1 MVQDEHDDPMNTEGI
16 STGIHRA
23 HVLLVPSSR
32 VIYQTA
38 SNMNEMNEV
47 WKLSPDVVF
56 RDLDGEAVILDLA
69 SGTYF
74 GLNEVGTRVW
84 RLLEEGRDATQ
95 IVEIVGS
102 EYQADRATIARDV
115 DRLLDELR
123 SRRLIVAVAGADSV

>member
-1 MVQDEHDDPMNTEGI
+1 M
-16 STGIHRA
+16 
-23 HVLLVPSSR
+23 
-32 VIYQTA
+32 
-38 SNMNEMNEV
+38 

-84 RLLEEGRDATQ
+84 RLVDEGREASQ
-95 IVEIVGS
+95 ITDIVAH

-115 DRLLDELR
+115 ERLLEELR
-123 SRRLIVAVAGADSV
+123 TRRLIVAVAETDAP

>member
-16 STGIHRA
+16 STGIHRRI
-23 HVLLVPSSR
+23 VLFVPSSR

>member
-1 MVQDEHDDPMNTEGI
+1 
-16 STGIHRA
+16 
-23 HVLLVPSSR
+23 
-32 VIYQTA
+32 
-38 SNMNEMNEV
+38 MNEV

-84 RLLEEGRDATQ
+84 RLIEEGRDAPQ
-95 IVEIVGS
+95 LVALLAS

-115 DRLLDELR
+115 NRLLDELR
-123 SRRLIVAVAGADSV
+123 SRRLIVAIAGADSV